1 MPKRTSNPA
10 YLKARKQILTGNPPC
25 HWCGKPATEA
35 DHLIEH
41 DRGGTDTP
49 ENLVPS
55 CKPCNSRR
63 GQLYKAKRDAIIK
76 SRRENA
82 INTHKTP
89 FFTETD
95 PPPTLSFSLSFD
107 QNQPEPAATSGN
119 RLELVPTDHNQP
131 RLETPHLGGSTYG
144 PSIAAWAAEH
154 LNIELM
160 PWQIHALSGQLLH
173 DENGNLVFRESLVST
188 ARQQGK
194 SVALRALIGWWLT
207 EYTAIRGEA
216 QIVLSTANKLDR
228 AEAIFTDLA
237 FVLKEHYDAKL
248 MQALG
253 RKSVTMPSGSRW
265 EVRAASPALH
275 GGSYDL
281 IVVDELWNIS
291 AAVIDEALRPSQ
303 IARPAPLL
311 SMWSTAGDE
320 GSHSMIQYRENA
332 LAEIDRGEVSLSYFA
347 EWSMPPSCDPRDEAS
362 WAWANPALGRTVTIQ
377 ALRAASKKDSF
388 ARAHLNLWQA
398 ARGAWLDRGD
408 WDEWATTEPMPDG
421 GVLAVDSSV
430 DDARY
435 VGVRTA
441 VKDGRIHTLVEFV
454 VDTEQGMWDEIERV
468 MSCKTTRLAITP
480 TLEIHLPTKYAA
492 RYNLV
497 GYGELL
503 KYTTLARSMI
513 LEGRV
518 THRGQRNLDE
528 HMYRAVMKKTAQGAV
543 LSSQASPGPIEL
555 ARCAVWAIALVSRPV
570 NSQKPMIVVA
580 R

>member
-1 MPKRTSNPA
+1 VLFRSSFPV
-10 YLKARKQILTGNPPC
+10 YFQ
-25 HWCGKPATEA
+25 
-35 DHLIEH
+35 
-41 DRGGTDTP
+41 TD
-49 ENLVPS
+49 
-55 CKPCNSRR
+55 
-63 GQLYKAKRDAIIK
+63 
-76 SRRENA
+76 
-82 INTHKTP
+82 
-89 FFTETD
+89 
-95 PPPTLSFSLSFD
+95 
-107 QNQPEPAATSGN
+107 QPEPAATGGHQ
-119 RLELVPTDHNQP
+119 LELASIDHNQP

-194 SVALRALIGWWLT
+194 SVALMALIGWWLT
-207 EYTAIRGEA
+207 DYAKIKG
-216 QIVLSTANKLDR
+216 QPQSIISTANKLDR
-228 AEAIFTDLA
+228 AEAIIMKLGPILVSNFG
-237 FVLKEHYDAKL
+237 AK
-248 MQALG
+248 MWQHIG
-253 RKSVTMPSGSRW
+253 RRSCELNGSRW

-303 IARPAPLL
+303 IARPTPLL

-408 WDEWATTEPMPDG
+408 WDEWATTEPMPEG

-454 VDTEQGMWDEIERV
+454 VDTEQGMWDEIDRV

>member
-1 MPKRTSNPA
+1 
-10 YLKARKQILTGNPPC
+10 
-25 HWCGKPATEA
+25 
-35 DHLIEH
+35 
-41 DRGGTDTP
+41 
-49 ENLVPS
+49 
-55 CKPCNSRR
+55 
-63 GQLYKAKRDAIIK
+63 
-76 SRRENA
+76 
-82 INTHKTP
+82 
-89 FFTETD
+89 
-95 PPPTLSFSLSFD
+95 
-107 QNQPEPAATSGN
+107 
-119 RLELVPTDHNQP
+119 VPTDHNQP
-131 RLETPHLGGSTYG
+131 RLETTHLGGSTYG
-144 PSIAAWAAEH
+144 PSIAKWAAEH

-173 DENGNLVFRESLVST
+173 DDDGNLVFRESLVST

-207 EYTAIRGEA
+207 EYTAIKGEA

-237 FVLKEHYDAKL
+237 FVLKERYDAKL
-248 MQALG
+248 MQAMG

-265 EVRAASPALH
+265 EIRAAVPALH

-303 IARPAPLL
+303 IARPTPLL

-332 LAEIDRGEVSLSYFA
+332 LAEIDQGEVSLSYFA

-408 WDEWATTEPMPDG
+408 WDEWATTETMPEG

-441 VKDGRIHTLVEFV
+441 VKDGRIHVTVEFV
-454 VDTEQGMWDEIERV
+454 VDNEQAMWDEIERV

-570 NSQKPMIVVA
+570 NSQKPMIAIA